1 MNGSSTQHR
10 CCGAEPSL
18 GIPGPGSDGISI
30 REGNLA
36 LWYPEQAAIHGEPKA
51 TTIPLLPARSSP
63 RQSLNIST
71 GNAWLAQG
79 CWSQAEVLKLEN
91 WSLALFDFSCFPFA
105 GWIPTLNQWEAIKWS
120 HCSLLPWFSWVNK
133 REGIGLCRH
142 KVKLKAKI
150 LFGIHRKIVYNLC
163 YP

>member
-1 MNGSSTQHR
+1 MNGSSTQHQP
-10 CCGAEPSL
+10 CGAEPSL
-18 GIPGPGSDGISI
+18 GIPGPGSDGIST

-36 LWYPEQAAIHGEPKA
+36 LWCPEQAGSPKP
-51 TTIPLLPARSSP
+51 PLF
-63 RQSLNIST
+63 LNIST
-71 GNAWLAQG
+71 GNARLAQG

-91 WSLALFDFSCFPFA
+91 LSLALFDFSCFPFA

>member
-1 MNGSSTQHR
+1 MAPGGLWMAAPHSISPVVLSPALASLGLDLMGFPPEKGIWL
-10 CCGAEPSL
+10 CGALSKL
-18 GIPGPGSDGISI
+18 GAQSHHYS
-30 REGNLA
+30 
-36 LWYPEQAAIHGEPKA
+36 
-51 TTIPLLPARSSP
+51 PAPSP

-71 GNAWLAQG
+71 GNARLAQG

-91 WSLALFDFSCFPFA
+91 LSLALFDFSCFPFA